1 MQSARSA
8 GLGRRG
14 YDFFGLLPPITGR
27 AYSEHNTTIAEAVG
41 PVVQKSCKKLAVV
54 YMIFMKELHDQVI
67 DVGVSV
73 DGTWVKRGYLS
84 KYGVSAAIACE
95 LGLRNHA

>member
-1 MQSARSA
+1 
-8 GLGRRG
+8 
-14 YDFFGLLPPITGR
+14 
-27 AYSEHNTTIAEAVG
+27 
-41 PVVQKSCKKLAVV
+41 
-54 YMIFMKELHDQVI
+54 MIFMKELHDQVI

-73 DGTWVKRGYLS
+73 DGTWVKRDYLS